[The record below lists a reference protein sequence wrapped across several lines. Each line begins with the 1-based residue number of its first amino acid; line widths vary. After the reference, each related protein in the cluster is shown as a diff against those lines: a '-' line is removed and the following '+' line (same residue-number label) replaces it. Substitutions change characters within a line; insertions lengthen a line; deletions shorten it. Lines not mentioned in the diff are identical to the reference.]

1 MILADRT
8 VLVTGA
14 GSERGIGFACAR
26 RLGELGARVVVGS
39 TTDRIHDRVGELQGL
54 GVDASGV
61 IADLTDAG
69 QVESLARTVG
79 PVDILVNNA
88 GMTSVSSGGETG
100 SLADSDPALWSS
112 SLERNLSSAYLVTRA
127 LLPGLLA
134 AGDRGRI
141 INIASVTGPIVAYAG
156 DVAYAAAKAGL
167 TGFTRA
173 LALETAASGVT
184 VNAVAPGWIA
194 TGSATPRELAMGAA
208 TPIGRPGRPDEVAAA
223 VAFLSGPDAT
233 YVTGTVLVVDGGNS
247 IQEDKTG

>member
-1 MILADRT
+1 MGLAGRT
-8 VLVTGA
+8 ALITGA
-14 GSERGIGFACAR
+14 GSEHGIGFACAR
-26 RLGELGARVVVGS
+26 RLGEQGARVVVGA
-39 TTDRIHDRVGELQGL
+39 TTDRIDQRVDELKRIGI
-54 GVDASGV
+54 DASGV

-69 QVESLARTVG
+69 QVQAAVAAIG

-100 SLADSDPALWSS
+100 SLDQTDPALWRS
-112 SLERNLSSAYLVTRA
+112 SLDRNLTSAYLVTRA

-134 AGDRGRI
+134 AADRGRI
-141 INIASVTGPIVAYAG
+141 INVVSVTGPIVAYAG

-194 TGSATPRELAMGAA
+194 TGSSTERELAMGAA
-208 TPIGRPGRPDEVAAA
+208 SPMRRPGTPDEVAAA
-223 VAFLSGPDAT
+223 VAFLAGSDAS
-233 YVTGTVLVVDGGNS
+233 YITGTVLVVDGGNS